1 MDIYLPIANLSVNAI
16 VIVLL
21 GGGVGFLS
29 GMFGIGGGFLTTPL
43 LIIYGIPP
51 TVAAAS
57 SASQVT
63 GASVSG
69 VFAHLRR
76 GGVDFKMGGV
86 LVAGG
91 MVGSILGG
99 WIFKLLQASG
109 QIDTVIAVIYVLLLG
124 SIGSMM
130 AREAWTAIR
139 ATHGG
144 PPPRAR
150 KRRHHPLIAALPL
163 RTRFYASGLYISPLA
178 PLLLGFGVGILTIL
192 LGVGGGFILVPAMLY
207 LLGMG
212 TQVVVGTSLFQTL
225 FVTATATMVHAT
237 TTKAVDIVL
246 AALLLFGSVAGAQV
260 GARFASRVKPE
271 YLRMALAV
279 IVLLVA
285 VRILLGLTWRPDE
298 IFSVDARYQPAPPP
312 DLPQN
317 MLDGRSGGGA
327 GWYRSSAMP
336 KYCVALLLAPLL
348 MGQARPAPKP
358 ILVPDVSQRDI
369 EIAYSF
375 TGADLLLFG
384 AILYPGGRLP
394 DDDKPADIVVV
405 IKGPS
410 QPILLREKAKVAG
423 IWVNAARLRYSS
435 APSFYA
441 IASSRPVNQP
451 PLPRT
456 TKDDSA
462 TTAPE

>member
-21 GGGVGFLS
+21 GGGVGLLS

-57 SASQVT
+57 AASQVT

-91 MVGSILGG
+91 MIGSVVGG
-99 WIFKLLQASG
+99 WIFRLLQSTG

-130 AREAWTAIR
+130 AREAWAAIR
-139 ATHGG
+139 AARGG
-144 PPPRAR
+144 PPVPAR
-150 KRRHHPLIAALPL
+150 KRRHHPLVASLPL

-225 FVTATATMVHAT
+225 FVTASATMVHAM

-246 AALLLFGSVAGAQV
+246 AALLLLGSVAGAQI
-260 GARFASRVKPE
+260 GARFASKVRPE

-285 VRILLGLTWRPDE
+285 FRIFLGLTCRPDE
-298 IFSVDARYQPAPPP
+298 IFSVE
-312 DLPQN
+312 L
-317 MLDGRSGGGA
+317 
-327 GWYRSSAMP
+327 
-336 KYCVALLLAPLL
+336 
-348 MGQARPAPKP
+348 
-358 ILVPDVSQRDI
+358 
-369 EIAYSF
+369 
-375 TGADLLLFG
+375 T
-384 AILYPGGRLP
+384 
-394 DDDKPADIVVV
+394 
-405 IKGPS
+405 
-410 QPILLREKAKVAG
+410 
-423 IWVNAARLRYSS
+423 
-435 APSFYA
+435 
-441 IASSRPVNQP
+441 
-451 PLPRT
+451 
-456 TKDDSA
+456 
-462 TTAPE
+462 